1 MALLLASKAR
11 DGGIGRGFLDCGEN
25 ARITAAAAE
34 AAIQSL
40 DHLCFRRLRIRVEQG
55 DRSQYESGY
64 AVSALHSAFVE
75 EGLLHAMK
83 FSGGQT
89 LNREDFLPYHGR
101 YGCDA
106 RDDRLSIEHHCA
118 RPALAFAAAV
128 LRASE
133 IEIFANHIQERAIAR
148 SIECALLTVDR

>member
-1 MALLLASKAR
+1 
-11 DGGIGRGFLDCGEN
+11 
-25 ARITAAAAE
+25 
-34 AAIQSL
+34 
-40 DHLCFRRLRIRVEQG
+40 
-55 DRSQYESGY
+55 
-64 AVSALHSAFVE
+64 
-75 EGLLHAMK
+75 MK

-89 LNREDFLPYHGR
+89 FNREDLLPCHGR

-133 IEIFANHIQERAIAR
+133 IEIFANDIQKRTIAR